1 MPAARNKLGMK
12 QCSVNVKDQRP
23 VFPPRGRVPKLQLG
37 SNSNSF
43 FEIRELAAK
52 SDKRGPLVMDWVVNS
67 NRSFLIQVTDRS
79 KQLPEFHF
87 ADQYLLMMAPPE
99 KQSIFDEWKQKK
111 GTKFAFHGSRVE
123 NWHSILRNGLKSMSG
138 TAMQLNG
145 SAHGKGIYF
154 APEAQQSLGYCASPG
169 STSWNCMALC
179 EIINDDCITDHGWC
193 WTVLQE
199 DKVMTRM
206 LFVFQTSGSLSGVDT
221 RQSAFQA
228 SIHKT
233 LASNGL

>member
-1 MPAARNKLGMK
+1 
-12 QCSVNVKDQRP
+12 
-23 VFPPRGRVPKLQLG
+23 
-37 SNSNSF
+37 
-43 FEIRELAAK
+43 
-52 SDKRGPLVMDWVVNS
+52 MDWVVNS
-67 NRSFLIQVTDRS
+67 NRSFLIQVTDRA

-99 KQSIFDEWKQKK
+99 KQSIFDEWKRKK

-154 APEAQQSLGYCASPG
+154 APEAQHSLGYCGSSAG